1 MYALPWVC
9 SASPAGP
16 VGEGERKG
24 GERQETDDKTETE
37 ASTPTGAPRARI
49 RAEVTAATPSTE
61 LMRGTE
67 NAARQS
73 FVGTSPK
80 GTIT

>member
-1 MYALPWVC
+1 M
-9 SASPAGP
+9 
-16 VGEGERKG
+16 
-24 GERQETDDKTETE
+24 
-37 ASTPTGAPRARI
+37 